1 MGMRGKGRSE
11 GALRRLRRQALVVGV
26 AGSAWLRVESAQA
39 APLGSWCIGIE
50 RLFGVSRVKDSY
62 DREYA
67 EPWVE
72 RQNSYSLLGWGGPHG
87 GYSAPRVGVDY
98 VTSFGLSVGAG
109 LGIDTL
115 ARDSG
120 AVGSADDPNAIAFVL
135 APRVG
140 YFLELSPAFGVWPR
154 GGLTHL
160 GRTRDDD
167 QTAITLE
174 LPLTLLV
181 AGERVALMLVPYL
194 ELGLSEGGGDALD
207 ENGAL
212 VSVGVFF

>member
-1 MGMRGKGRSE
+1 VQ
-11 GALRRLRRQALVVGV
+11 GALRRLRRQALVAGV
-26 AGSAWLRVESAQA
+26 ACSVWLRIENAQG
-39 APLGSWCIGIE
+39 APLGSWCVGLE
-50 RLFGVSRVKDSY
+50 RLFGVSRVKNSY

-98 VTSFGLSVGAG
+98 LTSFGLSAGAG
-109 LGIDTL
+109 LGIDALT
-115 ARDSG
+115 RNSG
-120 AVGSADDPNAIAFVL
+120 AAGSADDPNAIAFVL

-140 YFLELSPAFGVWPR
+140 YFLVLSPPFGVWPR
-154 GGLTHL
+154 AGLTYL

-194 ELGLSEGGGDALD
+194 ELGLEEGGGDALD